1 MLLKLFTDLS
11 TGVRILSERW
21 NQRYSAIT
29 ELPSVSY
36 GVQNYAHLL
45 PTSGTGLD
53 LACGLGQNSIFLTK
67 HGLSM
72 HAWDYSELGL
82 ERMAGHCRDQKV
94 EVNQRCIDLVNTP
107 WPNQYFDFICVTA
120 FLDRTLCPQIVSHL
134 KPGGILLYQT
144 FNQVTDIAGES
155 LNKPRRTQFLLA
167 KCELLE
173 LFSDLVPLLYHDEQD
188 LSQRQHPLA
197 GKALLIARKPLLG

>member
-1 MLLKLFTDLS
+1 MPQQ
-11 TGVRILSERW
+11 W
-21 NQRYSAIT
+21 NQRYSVFS
-29 ELPSVSY
+29 ELPAVCYGLQSY
-36 GVQNYAHLL
+36 PHLIPNIGV
-45 PTSGTGLD
+45 GLD
-53 LACGLGQNSIFLTK
+53 LACGLGQNSIFLKK
-67 HGLSM
+67 HGLKM
-72 HAWDYSELGL
+72 YGWDYSLAGL
-82 ERMAGHCRDQKV
+82 EQMKRHCALQEV

-120 FLDRTLCPQIVSHL
+120 FLDRILCPQIVSHL

-155 LNKPRRTQFLLA
+155 LNKPRRTQFLIA
-167 KCELLE
+167 KSELLE

>member
-1 MLLKLFTDLS
+1 M
-11 TGVRILSERW
+11 
-21 NQRYSAIT
+21 
-29 ELPSVSY
+29 Y
-36 GVQNYAHLL
+36 G
-45 PTSGTGLD
+45 
-53 LACGLGQNSIFLTK
+53 
-67 HGLSM
+67 
-72 HAWDYSELGL
+72 WDYSLAGL
-82 ERMAGHCRDQKV
+82 EQMKRHCALQEV

-167 KCELLE
+167 KGELLE

-197 GKALLIARKPLLG
+197 GIALLIARKPLLG

>member
-29 ELPSVSY
+29 ELPLVSY

-94 EVNQRCIDLVNTP
+94 EVNQRCIDLTQAR
-107 WPNQYFDFICVTA
+107 WPNQKFDLICVTA
-120 FLDRTLCPQIVSHL
+120 FLDRTLCPQIFEHL
-134 KPGGILLYQT
+134 KVGGILVFQT
-144 FNQVTDIAGES
+144 FNQVTNFAGKS
-155 LNKPRRTQFLLA
+155 LNKPNRTEFMLAKGELLA
-167 KCELLE
+167 
-173 LFSDLVPLLYHDEQD
+173 LFSGLEPLVYHDEQEGA
-188 LSQRQHPLA
+188 LLEHPLA
-197 GKALLIARKPLLG
+197 GKALLIGRKPGY